1 MADDKLPPGSGEIV
15 VRDRE
20 QAQALAR
27 RQHEKPKDEQVYWCT
42 VCGFAPDG
50 NVENVKYPRGLT
62 LKFSPEEIELL
73 GGDINS
79 YSGPCPVCK
88 SETLVP
94 MDQFFGA
101 ESAFAMDREQR
112 RKEYGDQAEVFID
125 RVKGELAG
133 GIFAGAGAGAR
144 TDGSGNDDLP
154 DASGVDVSDL
164 KPRS

>member
-1 MADDKLPPGSGEIV
+1 MADDDKTGDDIV

-42 VCGFAPDG
+42 VCGFSPDG
-50 NVENVKYPRGLT
+50 NIDSVKYPRGLT
-62 LKFSPEEIELL
+62 LKFTADEIALL
-73 GGDINS
+73 DGDIDT

-94 MDQFFGA
+94 MNQFFGT

-112 RKEYGDQAEVFID
+112 RKEYGEQADVFID

-133 GIFAGAGAGAR
+133 GIFTGAGAA
-144 TDGSGNDDLP
+144 GSPDDDLP
-154 DASGVDVSDL
+154 DAGSVDPTQL
-164 KPRS
+164 KPRGA